1 MFSEHGDVS
10 HCRGHASV
18 WGGYSL
24 SRPTSCLHLAEAS
37 SAHFIHMG
45 RFRLSW
51 SGSFLG
57 FLDRCHFFIL
67 GAVPSVGG
75 PFCLRPILLEITFFK
90 VRKAFFVFRNS
101 LLFVS
106 LLCSRRSVEVSGRFG
121 ASIKATLL
129 LDFFYLCLPMGS
141 SMRRSI
147 RLVHMGSPAI
157 GADPPRIP
165 SAGVKRLFMMMPIS
179 SPRQLL

>member
-1 MFSEHGDVS
+1 
-10 HCRGHASV
+10 
-18 WGGYSL
+18 
-24 SRPTSCLHLAEAS
+24 
-37 SAHFIHMG
+37 
-45 RFRLSW
+45 
-51 SGSFLG
+51 
-57 FLDRCHFFIL
+57 
-67 GAVPSVGG
+67 
-75 PFCLRPILLEITFFK
+75 LRPILLEITFFK

-106 LLCSRRSVEVSGRFG
+106 LLGSRRSVEVSVRFG

-129 LDFFYLCLPMGS
+129 LDFFYLCLAMGS

>member
-1 MFSEHGDVS
+1 MSWIV
-10 HCRGHASV
+10 V
-18 WGGYSL
+18 IL
-24 SRPTSCLHLAEAS
+24 S
-37 SAHFIHMG
+37 
-45 RFRLSW
+45 
-51 SGSFLG
+51 
-57 FLDRCHFFIL
+57 IL
-67 GAVPSVGG
+67 GAMFSIRDDFVSSIPVVG
-75 PFCLRPILLEITFFK
+75 RILGVLNLVFEDSSDFFEILG
-90 VRKAFFVFRNS
+90 VRKAFFVFWNS

-106 LLCSRRSVEVSGRFG
+106 LLCSSSSVEVSGRFG

-129 LDFFYLCLPMGS
+129 LDFFYLCLAMGS

-165 SAGVKRLFMMMPIS
+165 SAGVKQLFMMMPIS

>member
-1 MFSEHGDVS
+1 MSWIV
-10 HCRGHASV
+10 V
-18 WGGYSL
+18 IL
-24 SRPTSCLHLAEAS
+24 S
-37 SAHFIHMG
+37 
-45 RFRLSW
+45 
-51 SGSFLG
+51 
-57 FLDRCHFFIL
+57 IL
-67 GAVPSVGG
+67 GAMFFFLEPRDDFVSSIPAVG
-75 PFCLRPILLEITFFK
+75 RILGVLNLVLEDSSDFFEILG

-129 LDFFYLCLPMGS
+129 LDFFYLCLAMGS

>member
-1 MFSEHGDVS
+1 
-10 HCRGHASV
+10 
-18 WGGYSL
+18 
-24 SRPTSCLHLAEAS
+24 
-37 SAHFIHMG
+37 
-45 RFRLSW
+45 
-51 SGSFLG
+51 
-57 FLDRCHFFIL
+57 
-67 GAVPSVGG
+67 
-75 PFCLRPILLEITFFK
+75 LLEITFFK

-129 LDFFYLCLPMGS
+129 LDFFYLCLAMGS

-179 SPRQLL
+179 SPQQLL